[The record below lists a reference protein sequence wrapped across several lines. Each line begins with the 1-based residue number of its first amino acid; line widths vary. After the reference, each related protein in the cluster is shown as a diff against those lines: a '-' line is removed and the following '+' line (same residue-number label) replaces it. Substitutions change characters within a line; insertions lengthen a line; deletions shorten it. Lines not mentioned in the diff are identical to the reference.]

1 MQYITRNIVS
11 YVVHVY
17 KLQKREDG
25 LFAQAYVGDLHFR
38 DNPTDAKIKRKAR
51 VEFNLEADDFIKYV
65 KEQETEKR
73 RMELEKFMELSE
85 KVED

>member
-11 YVVHVY
+11 YVVHIY
-17 KLQKREDG
+17 KLQEKENE
-25 LFAQAYVGDLHFR
+25 LFTQVYVGDLHFG

-51 VEFNLEADDFIKYV
+51 IEFNLEADDFIKYV

-73 RMELEKFMELSE
+73 RMELEKFIELSE
-85 KVED
+85 KVEE

>member
-11 YVVHVY
+11 YVVHIY
-17 KLQKREDG
+17 KLQEKEDG
-25 LFAQAYVGDLHFR
+25 IFALVYVGELHFT
-38 DNPTDAKIKRKAR
+38 DNPTNAKIKRKAR

-85 KVED
+85 KVEE